1 MSQDLNQIM
10 ESIEKPKISIIM
22 QSYLGDYPGSR
33 VDAVNKFR
41 RAVKSFQNQLY
52 KNCELII
59 VSDGCSKTHQIYAR
73 EFKND
78 PSIKFIL
85 VDKKDTPNMYE
96 LNTEGHKYYRGFPRR
111 VGVGAATGELITYM
125 DSDDFLLPEFAF
137 TLILMYNINPEMK
150 WWINSK
156 WYDNEAANWE
166 DSQEILGSDHI
177 EDREIEGLNGKW
189 TITSVKPGMAVMAP
203 WLLMHKADCTVKWR
217 DTIGASEDSDFNRRL
232 RAEYKDGMVFD
243 RPIYVRCHYRD
254 QWDL

>member
-1 MSQDLNQIM
+1 MNQDLNEIM

-33 VDAVNKFR
+33 TDAVAKFR

-59 VSDGCSKTHQIYAR
+59 VSDGCAKTHQIYAR
-73 EFKND
+73 EFKMD

-96 LNTEGHKYYRGFPRR
+96 TNDEGHKYYRGYPRR

-125 DSDDFLLPEFAF
+125 DSDDFLLPEFTF
-137 TLILMYNINPEMK
+137 TLLLTYNINTEMK
-150 WWINSK
+150 WWINTK
-156 WYDNEAANWE
+156 WYDNEVANWE
-166 DSQEILGSDHI
+166 DSPQLFSTDHS
-177 EDREIEGLNGKW
+177 EDKPLEGLNGKW
-189 TITSVKPGMAVMAP
+189 TVTRVKPGMAVMSP
-203 WLLMHKADCTVKWR
+203 WLLMHKSDCTTKWR
-217 DTIGASEDSDFNRRL
+217 DTIGNSEDSDFNRRL
-232 RAEYKDGMVFD
+232 RSDHKEGMVFD